1 MGFLDKLRM
10 NNIFPRNPGTDTPF
24 GMPEIDDG
32 NVGAMLGTAANYARN
47 ANDDDMNRQKNMMQ
61 FEFDLKN
68 KQNRR
73 PLDMRAAAIGDT
85 SPRPGM
91 TQARQGAPTSGF
103 SPMQQQFRQD
113 DLAAKARQ
121 QEQSDLSAKFQQAM
135 QMQQEKQSGDID
147 LQALRGEQETG
158 QIAQRDAGAQ
168 NAAALRMQFD
178 RETAGTKSAAD
189 IAAARTQH
197 TNAMALGVQ
206 RGDQDRLTNS
216 QKPPV
221 GAAADPIKQFAE
233 RAQGLAIEAPALATM
248 LVPPTESGG
257 QFTISPKA
265 TPDQIVAIRK
275 YMMGQQAAPAAP
287 AKPKSKV
294 VTSPSKASIVDRTNQ
309 VSRR

>member
-10 NNIFPRNPGTDTPF
+10 NNIFPRNSGTDRPF

-32 NVGAMLGTAANYARN
+32 NVSEMMGQISSYNRGAA
-47 ANDDDMNRQKNMMQ
+47 DDQMHRQKEMMQ
-61 FEFDLKN
+61 FEADLRN
-68 KQNRR
+68 KQNRQ
-73 PLDMRAAAIGDT
+73 PVDMRAAAIGDT
-85 SPRPGM
+85 NPRPGM

-113 DLAAKARQ
+113 DLAARARQ
-121 QEQSDLSAKFQQAM
+121 QEEDDLTTKYQQAM
-135 QMQQEKQSGDID
+135 EMQRIKQGGDID

-158 QIAQRDAGAQ
+158 QIAQRSGMDQTAANIKMRHEREMAG
-168 NAAALRMQFD
+168 D
-178 RETAGTKSAAD
+178 RSTSEKDMIRQRQGYELDQIRARAGE
-189 IAAARTQH
+189 
-197 TNAMALGVQ
+197 
-206 RGDQDRLTNS
+206 DRLTNS

-265 TPDQIVAIRK
+265 TPDQIAAIRK
-275 YMMGQQAAPAAP
+275 YMMGQQAAP